1 MRFSTFIV
9 RRENTIS
16 WQAGSPDIPMDRA
29 NPEYSV
35 AAGGLTTQRQR
46 DRSET
51 EAIETNLKNITVPQ
65 AHRPFLP

>member
-46 DRSET
+46 DRSEI

>member
-16 WQAGSPDIPMDRA
+16 WQAGSPDIPMDRV

-35 AAGGLTTQRQR
+35 AADGLTTQSQR
-46 DRSET
+46 DRTET
-51 EAIETNLKNITVPQ
+51 EAMRTNLKNTTVQQ
-65 AHRPFLP
+65 AHRPLLA